1 MAKLTKLV
9 ISFGL
14 EPEYL
19 DRIRNTYPDV
29 EVVVCRDRA
38 QLPEAMTGAQALIG
52 WGLTPE
58 LMQQS
63 PELRWV
69 YFSGAGVD
77 GVLFPKLIESDI
89 IVTNNSGVH
98 APHMAEYLLGMMLAF
113 ARGLPELMRAQL
125 RHEWRGRDG
134 LTVYELGRQTLG
146 VVGLGDIGQALAWRA
161 KAIGMRV
168 IGSRRH
174 PEGEPP
180 RGVDRL
186 YGPGDLHQLLAEADH
201 VAITLPLTDETRGL
215 FGKPEFDAMK
225 STAFIYNIG
234 RGPIIDSDALI
245 AALRSGSIAGAG
257 LDVTDPEPLPADSPL
272 WDMGN
277 VMITAHTSGGGPFYW
292 ERGIELIVENIG
304 RYIRDEPLLNLVDK
318 RAGY

>member
-9 ISFGL
+9 ISFEL
-14 EPEYL
+14 EPEYV
-19 DRIRNTYPDV
+19 DQVRRTYPDL

-38 QLPEAMTGAQALIG
+38 QLPEAMQGAQALVG

-58 LMQQS
+58 LMRQS
-63 PELRWV
+63 PDLRWLYV
-69 YFSGAGVD
+69 TGAGVD
-77 GVLFPKLIESDI
+77 GVLFPELIESDI

-113 ARGLPELMRAQL
+113 VRGLPELMRAQM

-161 KAIGMRV
+161 KALGMRV
-168 IGSRRH
+168 VGSKRH
-174 PEGEPP
+174 PEGDMP
-180 RGVDRL
+180 RGVDHL
-186 YGPGDLHQLLAEADH
+186 YGPGDLHALLAESDH
-201 VAITLPLTDETRGL
+201 VAITLPLTPETQGL
-215 FGKPEFDAMK
+215 FGSAEFNAMK

-234 RGPIIDSDALI
+234 RGPIIHNDALLD
-245 AALRSGSIAGAG
+245 ALRSGSIAGAG

-272 WDMGN
+272 WDMEN
-277 VMITAHTSGGGPFYW
+277 VFITAHTSGRGPFYW
-292 ERGIELIVENIG
+292 ERGIELFIENIG
-304 RYIRDEPLLNLVDK
+304 RYMRDEPMRNVVDK